1 MNMKGI
7 LAVGLVLIFVLMA
20 SASAADNATIENS
33 TQSDAIAKSGDIT
46 DDINVTFDEKMWQE
60 NLSDISV
67 ELPDGAS
74 GEFCIKLNNEAIY
87 NETITDHS
95 FKVPIKLPK
104 PDNALVINIYPPLDF
119 KAYKVSAFYNG
130 IDLNLNRSLKVMA
143 NPPDYENIRFPEEI
157 LQNMDRQVIL
167 IFPRSA
173 NGIVEF
179 YIDDE
184 LIERTNT
191 RPLFTWENDPFSNRE
206 LGNHTARISYL
217 GDDYYRPF
225 NRSFNFTVTNVKISI
240 PKVINIGHD
249 DCIAVEAST
258 TASATVKVF
267 LDDRLIANSKMYNG
281 EFIMSLEKYI
291 RYTDREIKVVFE
303 GRNLSRT
310 KTQSLNMTY
319 DFDVWPLTF
328 TYGDKNTFEVM
339 LPDTLN
345 NNLLTIEI
353 NGTRYPFKRSENIVN
368 NQVEVDV
375 SNLGSGNYTMTVSFA
390 GDDKFYALKR
400 TYEFT
405 INYGFHVP
413 YEVEYM
419 DSSKVFLELP
429 EDACGSLMV
438 YVNGNLYR
446 TVGLANGYAEVKI
459 DSLAPGDYNLL
470 LSYSGDDYDIEDV
483 EASFTLVPKISV
495 TYRFTAGEDGYVM
508 VEVPKDCRGHV
519 IFNIDDKPY
528 KVIITE
534 GIARYSLKNLA
545 VGEHD
550 IYIDYYGA
558 SGFEDL
564 DQWRVVTVYKAKIKP
579 VSSEVTFKG
588 VNVKMKLLTK
598 QGKPLISKV
607 VTVKFNGKT
616 YKVRTDK
623 NGVLKFKKSMK
634 LKKKRYTLTV
644 TYKGSK
650 LTKKFRVKPISI
662 KASRTKNR
670 LIVKATINKK
680 VKNEVVKIKV
690 DSKVYKV
697 KTNKKGI
704 AKLSVKKP
712 KKIRSVKATY
722 KGSTVTL

>member
-46 DDINVTFDEKMWQE
+46 DDINVTFDEKMWRE

-119 KAYKVSAFYNG
+119 KAYRVSAFYNG

-143 NPPDYENIRFPEEI
+143 NPPDYENIRVPEEI

-184 LIERTNT
+184 LIERTNP

-267 LDDRLIANSKMYNG
+267 LDDRMIANSKMYNG
-281 EFIMSLEKYI
+281 ELIMSLEKYI

-345 NNLLTIEI
+345 NDLLTVAI
-353 NGTRYPFKRSENIVN
+353 NGTAYPFRHSPNMANNII
-368 NQVEVDV
+368 EVDI
-375 SNLGSGNYTMTVSFA
+375 SSLDSGS
-390 GDDKFYALKR
+390 
-400 TYEFT
+400 
-405 INYGFHVP
+405 
-413 YEVEYM
+413 
-419 DSSKVFLELP
+419 
-429 EDACGSLMV
+429 
-438 YVNGNLYR
+438 YVLFS
-446 TVGLANGYAEVKI
+446 I
-459 DSLAPGDYNLL
+459 
-470 LSYSGDDYDIEDV
+470 I
-483 EASFTLVPKISV
+483 
-495 TYRFTAGEDGYVM
+495 
-508 VEVPKDCRGHV
+508 CR
-519 IFNIDDKPY
+519 
-528 KVIITE
+528 
-534 GIARYSLKNLA
+534 
-545 VGEHD
+545 
-550 IYIDYYGA
+550 
-558 SGFEDL
+558 
-564 DQWRVVTVYKAKIKP
+564 
-579 VSSEVTFKG
+579 
-588 VNVKMKLLTK
+588 
-598 QGKPLISKV
+598 
-607 VTVKFNGKT
+607 
-616 YKVRTDK
+616 
-623 NGVLKFKKSMK
+623 
-634 LKKKRYTLTV
+634 
-644 TYKGSK
+644 
-650 LTKKFRVKPISI
+650 
-662 KASRTKNR
+662 
-670 LIVKATINKK
+670 
-680 VKNEVVKIKV
+680 
-690 DSKVYKV
+690 
-697 KTNKKGI
+697 
-704 AKLSVKKP
+704 
-712 KKIRSVKATY
+712 
-722 KGSTVTL
+722 

>member
-1 MNMKGI
+1 MKI
-7 LAVGLVLIFVLMA
+7 RWMVVSSLLFLLAFMA
-20 SASAADNATIENS
+20 CVSAADNLTDANATETEPLLES
-33 TQSDAIAKSGDIT
+33 EDIT
-46 DDINVTFDEKMWQE
+46 SHINVTFDEQVWEKDLG
-60 NLSDISV
+60 NISV
-67 ELPDGAS
+67 ELPESAS
-74 GEFCIKLNNEAIY
+74 GEFCIKINDEAIY

-95 FKVPIKLPK
+95 FEIPIKLPK
-104 PDNALVINIYPPLDF
+104 PKFIIIANVYPPMDM
-119 KAYKVSAFYNG
+119 KTYKVSAFYNG
-130 IDLNLNRSLKVMA
+130 ADFNITKSLKVMSY
-143 NPPDYENIRFPEEI
+143 PPDYDVLRFPEEI
-157 LQNMDRQVIL
+157 LHYKEHQVAL
-167 IFPRSA
+167 VFPRSA
-173 NGIVEF
+173 NGTVEL
-179 YIDDE
+179 YIDGK
-184 LIERTNT
+184 LVERTSAMPVLSWQT
-191 RPLFTWENDPFSNRE
+191 DLFSSLD
-206 LGNHTARISYL
+206 LGRHNVTISYL
-217 GDDYYRPF
+217 GDSYYRPF
-225 NRSFNFTVTNVKISI
+225 NRTFNFTVVDVLISI
-240 PKVINIGHD
+240 PKVINISHD
-249 DCIAVEAST
+249 DCISVEASSK
-258 TASATVKVF
+258 ASGSVKVYI
-267 LDDRLIANSKMYNG
+267 DGRLVASSKTSNG
-281 EFIMSLEKYI
+281 EYILSLENYI
-291 RYTDREIKVVFE
+291 KYTDREVTVSFE
-303 GRNLSRT
+303 GKDFSRT
-310 KTQSLNMTY
+310 KNQSVNMTY
-319 DFDVWPLTF
+319 DFDVWIVPF
-328 TYGDKNTFEVM
+328 TYGDENIIEVM